1 MNARAAALLLLL
13 LAPAALADEVV
24 RRFGQ
29 LTVAVDTTYAYPGGI
44 AVVRFRPQWAASGF
58 AIFEGRR
65 APLFAAAGG
74 PRALVPIPAGN
85 PGGGT
90 GLLGIE
96 IYARRGAQR
105 LRMEFPIAARA
116 FAERVQTLTDEK
128 RALLQKPTGLRDG
141 RRLMQ
146 ALRTL
151 SNDALW
157 RGPFRPPVAPPPLD
171 SFGGRESYSSGSPI
185 ETMMDGGLGNQH
197 RGLDYPVATGY
208 AVLAPAAGAV
218 VMAEPLLL
226 TGNSVVI
233 DHGQGLVSLLCHLGG
248 PAEVR
253 AGERVDAGARL
264 GVAGDSGI
272 ATFSHVHW
280 AVYLFGIAVDPNV
293 VLRLFE

>member
-1 MNARAAALLLLL
+1 MNRRAAALLLVL
-13 LAPAALADEVV
+13 LAPAASADEIT

-29 LTVAVDTTYAYPGGI
+29 LTVAVDTGHAYPGGI
-44 AVVRFRPQWAASGF
+44 AVVRFRPPWASGF
-58 AIFEGRR
+58 VIFEGRR
-65 APLFAAAGG
+65 APVFAAPGG
-74 PRALVPIPAGN
+74 PRALVPIPVSN

-96 IYARRGAQR
+96 IYARRGRQR

-116 FAERVQTLTDEK
+116 FGERGQTLSDEK
-128 RALLQKPTGLRDG
+128 RALLLKPAGLRDG

-151 SNDALW
+151 SSDALW
-157 RGPFRPPVAPPPLD
+157 RGPFRPPAAPPPLET
-171 SFGGRESYSSGSPI
+171 FGGRESYDSGSPV

-197 RGLDYPVATGY
+197 RGLDYPLAPGSS
-208 AVLAPAAGAV
+208 VLAPAAGAV
-218 VMAEPLLL
+218 VLAETLLL

-248 PAEVR
+248 PPEVR
-253 AGERVDAGARL
+253 AGDRIDAGMRV
-264 GVAGDSGI
+264 GVSGDSGI

-280 AVYLFGIAVDPNV
+280 GVYLYGIAVDPNV
-293 VLRLFE
+293 VLKLIE